1 MEEPLGT
8 SKVVHW
14 LKICLI
20 IAGTQVQS
28 LIRKLRS
35 HMPWATQHMDHHNY

>member
-8 SKVVHW
+8 SKVVQW

-35 HMPWATQHMDHHNY
+35 LPWATQHMDHHKY